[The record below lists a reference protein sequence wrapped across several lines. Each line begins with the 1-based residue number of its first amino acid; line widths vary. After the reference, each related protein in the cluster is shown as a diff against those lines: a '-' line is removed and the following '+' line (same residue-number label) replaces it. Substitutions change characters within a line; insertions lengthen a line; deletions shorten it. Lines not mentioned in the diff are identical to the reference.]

1 MIKTRKRDRIF
12 VWVMA
17 STFIL
22 TTVGVG
28 SAVVWQA
35 VQDSKAS
42 SKSSTAQGQT
52 ATAQLKGTML
62 KGFTPVAK
70 ISTLQVL
77 TLQDGTGSAVKDT
90 DSVTVDYTGAI
101 ASTGII
107 FESSLDSGQPFSLS
121 SPWSVID
128 GWKQSLPGMKSGG
141 KYRIL
146 IPSALG
152 YGAAG
157 SGTAI
162 PANSDLVFD
171 ITIDAIGQ

>member
-1 MIKTRKRDRIF
+1 VIKTRKRDRIF

-17 STFIL
+17 GTFIL

-28 SAVVWQA
+28 AAVVWQA
-35 VQDSKAS
+35 VQDSKAN
-42 SKSSTAQGQT
+42 STGTTGKTQPT
-52 ATAQLKGTML
+52 TTQLKGTKL
-62 KGFTPVAK
+62 KDFTPVAK
-70 ISTLQVL
+70 IDTLQVL
-77 TLQDGTGSAVKDT
+77 TVQDGTGSAVKDT

-107 FESSLDSGQPFSLS
+107 FESSLDSGQPFTLS

-128 GWKQSLPGMKSGG
+128 GWKQALPGMKSGG

-146 IPSALG
+146 IPSALA
-152 YGAAG
+152 YGATG
-157 SGTAI
+157 SGAAI

-171 ITIDAIGQ
+171 IIIDAVGQ